1 MSAGMIVLG
10 AGIVLLLASIV
21 ATVLFAVGKR
31 RKKAA
36 LEGLD
41 TDWLS
46 KPLVVE
52 KAWKS
57 RLRSSWNWEINI

>member
-36 LEGLD
+36 LD
-41 TDWLS
+41 QYI
-46 KPLVVE
+46 E
-52 KAWKS
+52 KTY
-57 RLRSSWNWEINI
+57 